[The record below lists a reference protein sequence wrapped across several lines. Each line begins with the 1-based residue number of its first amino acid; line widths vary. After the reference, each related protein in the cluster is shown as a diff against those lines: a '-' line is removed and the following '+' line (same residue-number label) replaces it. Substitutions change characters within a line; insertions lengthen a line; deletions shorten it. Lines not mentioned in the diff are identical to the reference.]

1 MLADDLRRKIDD
13 LWNRFWSGGIANP
26 LSAIEQISYLIFLKR
41 LEDLDR
47 DEEALARR
55 QGRAYT
61 SYFNG
66 HEECRWSKIKEL
78 SSPERMLELVRD
90 KAFPFLKGLKTNGNT
105 FPEAMKDAV
114 FIIPKASLLGS
125 AVDIID
131 TLPISDQNFDVQG
144 DVYEHLLSELNL
156 AGKNGQFRTPRHLIR
171 VMVELTNP
179 QLGEWIFDPAAG
191 TGGFLVAAYQWVLKT
206 KTPSGTV
213 HIDEDGAWHN
223 LTGELI
229 GRDRKQWSLLD
240 GDRFVGRDF
249 DTTMVRLGLMNM
261 MLHGIRHPEFRY
273 KDTLSKSFDIG
284 RKFDVILANPPF
296 TGNID
301 KGDIN
306 TELLTLP
313 TTKTELL
320 FVELCIAL
328 LETGGRCAIIVP
340 EGVLFGSTNAHKE
353 LRRKL
358 VEENQIEAVISLP
371 GGCFR
376 PYTGVKTAIL
386 FFTRGSSTGRIWFY
400 EVTGDGY
407 TLDDKRVQDVEHNDL
422 RFVPQAYRI
431 LAQGSQ
437 EEWQSDRARA
447 VAEKQSWTA
456 TIEEVVSRNYSL
468 AAGAYRPRTAK
479 EQEYEDP
486 RKIVNRI
493 RGLEAQLRQKLDTI
507 EEKLGEVLDA

>member
-1 MLADDLRRKIDD
+1 MLAPELERKIDD

-41 LEDLDR
+41 LEDLDN
-47 DEEALARR
+47 DEEALAMR
-55 QGRAYT
+55 QGRAYA
-61 SYFNG
+61 SFFEG
-66 HEECRWSKIKEL
+66 HAECRWSSLKEQ
-78 SSPERMLELVRD
+78 SPERLLELMHD
-90 KAFPFLKGLKTNGNT
+90 KAFPFLKNLKTNGNT

-114 FIIPKASLLGS
+114 FIIPKASLLSS

-144 DVYEHLLSELNL
+144 DLYEYLLSELNL
-156 AGKNGQFRTPRHLIR
+156 AGKNGQFRTPRHIIR
-171 VMVELTNP
+171 IMVELTNP
-179 QLGEWIFDPAAG
+179 QVGEWIFDPAAG
-191 TGGFLVAAYQWVLKT
+191 TGGFLVAAYQWILKT
-206 KTPSGTV
+206 KTPPDVVRT
-213 HIDEDGAWHN
+213 DEDGLWHQ

-229 GRDRKQWSLLD
+229 GRAKEQWALLD

-261 MLHGIRHPEFRY
+261 LLHGIRHPEFRY
-273 KDTLSKSFDIG
+273 KDTLSKSFDSG
-284 RKFDVILANPPF
+284 RKYDVILANPPF

-301 KGDIN
+301 KSDIN
-306 TELLTLP
+306 TDLLTLP

-320 FVELCIAL
+320 FAELCMAL

-358 VEENQIEAVISLP
+358 VEENQVEAIISLP
-371 GGCFR
+371 GGCFK

-386 FFTRGSSTGRIWFY
+386 FFTKGGSTQRIWFY

-407 TLDDKRVQDVEHNDL
+407 TLDDKRIRDAERNDL
-422 RFVPQAYRI
+422 RFAPQAYRI
-431 LAQGSQ
+431 LVQGAQ
-437 EEWQSDRARA
+437 EAWESDEAQTIA
-447 VAEKQSWTA
+447 DKQSWTA
-456 TIEEVVSRNYSL
+456 TADEVASRDYNL
-468 AAGAYRPRTAK
+468 AASAYRPRSTE

-486 RKIVNRI
+486 RKVMVRI
-493 RGLEAQLRQKLDTI
+493 RGLEAQFQEKLDTI
-507 EEKLGEVLDA
+507 EKMLGEVIDA